1 MPPKAHGAEVIRTYE
16 KTLLARTFWSDG
28 GERGTSLRI
37 VRPFSLVERTL
48 FRNDRLSP
56 GVLKRVSLI
65 AYLLIP
71 VLIFLNTVVPQI
83 PGFPYLAVMVVT
95 LVLFGAALT
104 AGLWFFF
111 GASTVDRLQGAPLT
125 AMKAPAVP
133 APQGWA
139 DHLGEVTEEAVTA
152 YQRAFLAREVIVER
166 ISDGHA
172 LLGRFIPSQESYG
185 SIEQAL
191 AYLYRHERRLSEL
204 LGSDSLDA
212 AHVLKLRR
220 VSGEVSVPLGVI
232 DGPVADE
239 VRDWVRAE

>member
-1 MPPKAHGAEVIRTYE
+1 MPPKAHGAEVVRTYE
-16 KTLLARTFWSDG
+16 KTLLARILWSDG

-37 VRPFSLVERTL
+37 VRPVSFVERTL
-48 FRNDRLSP
+48 FQNDRLSP
-56 GVLKRVSLI
+56 RALKRASLT

-83 PGFPYLAVMVVT
+83 PGVPYLAVMVAT

-111 GASTVDRLQGAPLT
+111 GAGMVDRLQGAPLT
-125 AMKAPAVP
+125 AMNAPAVP
-133 APQGWA
+133 APQGWS
-139 DHLGEVTEEAVTA
+139 DHLDEVTQEAVTT

-166 ISDGHA
+166 VSDGHV
-172 LLGRFIPSQESYG
+172 LLGQFIPSQESYR

-191 AYLYRHERRLSEL
+191 AHLYRHERRLSEL
-204 LGSDSLDA
+204 LGTDSLDA
-212 AHVLKLRR
+212 GHLLELRR
-220 VSGEVSVPLGVI
+220 VSGEVSVPLSVI
-232 DGPVADE
+232 SGPVADE